1 MKRTETGT
9 GAAVIGGASLGLVL
23 GELVAIEGVKVSNRE
38 AAKGMPQQRG
48 RPRMEHFVGLDVAT
62 LKTAVCVVDR
72 EGEIVFETEVETDPL
87 IIAEILKPWART
99 LRGLGH
105 EAGALAP
112 WLHTGLL
119 EAGLPTSCL
128 ETRHVRAS
136 LGAQRNKTDRNDA
149 RGIAQLMR
157 TGWFSAIHMKSRD
170 CYRIRLIL
178 VHRRTLKRKFLDIEN
193 TIRHSLKVFGIKLG
207 LVSRGKLGDAVM
219 AAVAGDTLLEGLCGA
234 MLAAR
239 EALWAQ
245 VERLDRLVGELA
257 GGDEVC
263 RRFMGIPG
271 VGPITAL
278 TFKTAIETP
287 GRFTKSRDVGA
298 YLGLTPRRWQS
309 GDSDGH
315 NGAISRRGDGEVR
328 TLLYEAAQSMLTR
341 SGTWST
347 LKAWGMAQ
355 AKRSGHKKAVTAM
368 ARRLASIMHAMWRDG
383 TVFEFAPG
391 KWAPDWEP
399 SPSNPGKPKRDRSKP
414 QKNDDLSANEKP
426 PKAPRQR
433 PPQGVTPQIIALVQ
447 SSKRTLPARQLG
459 KIKAALAALDP
470 KLRDEAI
477 AAASKPM
484 TLKRRGKPPKAGP
497 AITAP
502 PA

>member
-1 MKRTETGT
+1 
-9 GAAVIGGASLGLVL
+9 
-23 GELVAIEGVKVSNRE
+23 
-38 AAKGMPQQRG
+38 
-48 RPRMEHFVGLDVAT
+48 MEHFVGLDVAT
-62 LKTAVCVVDR
+62 LKSAVCVVDR
-72 EGEIVFETEVETDPL
+72 EGEIVFETEVETDPV
-87 IIAEILKPWART
+87 IIVEVLKPWAAT

-112 WLHTGLL
+112 WLHAGLL
-119 EAGLPTSCL
+119 DAGIPTSCL

-157 TGWFSAIHMKSRD
+157 TGWFKTIHMKSRD

-193 TIRHSLKVFGIKLG
+193 NVRHSLKVFGIKLG
-207 LVSRGKLGDAVM
+207 HISRGKIADAVM
-219 AAVAGDTLLEGLCGA
+219 TAVAGDTLLEGLCGA

-239 EALWAQ
+239 EALWVQ

-263 RRFMGIPG
+263 RRLMGIPG

-278 TFKTAIETP
+278 TFKTSIETP
-287 GRFTKSRDVGA
+287 ERFTKSRDVGA

-309 GDSDGH
+309 GASEGF
-315 NGAISRRGDGEVR
+315 NGGISRRGDGEVR

-341 SGTWST
+341 SQTWST

-355 AKRSGHKKAVTAM
+355 AKRLGHKKAVTAM

-383 TVFEFAPG
+383 TVFQFAPE

-399 SPSNPGKPKRDRSKP
+399 SATNPCKPKRDRSKP
-414 QKNDDLSANEKP
+414 KADETDVPDGEKP
-426 PKAPRQR
+426 PKAVKHTKEK
-433 PPQGVTPQIIALVQ
+433 PPQGVTPAIMALVH
-447 SSKRTLPARQLG
+447 SSKRSLLARQLE
-459 KIKAALAALDP
+459 KIKAALAALEP
-470 KLRDEAI
+470 RVRDEAI

-484 TLKRRGKPPKAGP
+484 TLKRRGKPPKACP
-497 AITAP
+497 AIVAP

>member
-1 MKRTETGT
+1 
-9 GAAVIGGASLGLVL
+9 
-23 GELVAIEGVKVSNRE
+23 
-38 AAKGMPQQRG
+38 
-48 RPRMEHFVGLDVAT
+48 MEHFVGLDVAT
-62 LKTAVCVVDR
+62 LKSAVCVVDR
-72 EGEIVFETEVETDPL
+72 EGEIVFETEVETDPV
-87 IIAEILKPWART
+87 IIVEVLKPWAAT

-112 WLHTGLL
+112 WLHAGLL
-119 EAGLPTSCL
+119 EAGIPTSCL

-157 TGWFSAIHMKSRD
+157 TGWFKTIHMKSRD

-193 TIRHSLKVFGIKLG
+193 NVRHSLKVFGIKLG
-207 LVSRGKLGDAVM
+207 HISRGKIADAVM
-219 AAVAGDTLLEGLCGA
+219 TAVAGDTLLEGLCGA

-239 EALWAQ
+239 EALWVQ

-263 RRFMGIPG
+263 RRLMGIPG

-278 TFKTAIETP
+278 TFKTSIETP
-287 GRFTKSRDVGA
+287 ERFTKSRDVGA

-309 GDSDGH
+309 GASEGF
-315 NGAISRRGDGEVR
+315 NGGISRRGDGEVR

-341 SGTWST
+341 SQTWST

-355 AKRSGHKKAVTAM
+355 AKRLGHKKAVTAM
-368 ARRLASIMHAMWRDG
+368 ARHLASIMHAMWRDG
-383 TVFEFAPG
+383 TVFQFAPG

-399 SPSNPGKPKRDRSKP
+399 SASNPCKPKRDRSTSKDEADVP
-414 QKNDDLSANEKP
+414 DSEKP
-426 PKAPRQR
+426 PKVAKEK
-433 PPQGVTPQIIALVQ
+433 PPKCVTPAIMALVY
-447 SSKRTLPARQLG
+447 SSKRTLPARQLE

-470 KLRDEAI
+470 RLRDAAI

-484 TLKRRGKPPKAGP
+484 TLKRRGRPPQALAKACP
-497 AITAP
+497 ATVAP